1 MMSWISQTIA
11 VLGLNVRSLPQ
22 RWVSSL
28 VAVIGI
34 AGVVLVLVGVLSIA
48 AGFKATMGSRSAP
61 ETVMV
66 LRGGSTSELD
76 SGLSREDAQI
86 IAQTPGI
93 AVGADGPLVSEELF
107 VIVDLPRRSTGTGA
121 NVPLRGVLP
130 QAIDVRGDVRLTAG
144 RMFQPGVNELVAGV
158 GAVGQF
164 AGLELG
170 TELKLGQNT
179 WTVVGLIEADGGV
192 AEGELWADVRVLQS
206 LYRRGSSLQTV
217 RLRLQDA
224 AGFRAFKD
232 TLTADPRLNV
242 RVVPE
247 AEFYESQSRFFGLFV
262 STVGVVLGFLMG
274 LGALF
279 GAVNTMYTAVAS
291 RTREIATLR
300 ALGFGPGAVT
310 ISVLAEAMLL
320 GLIGGVLGGV
330 IAFVL
335 FNGFS
340 VSTLNWQSFSQV
352 TFAFAVTP
360 ELLRLGIVYSL
371 VLGFIGGLLPCIRAA
386 RLPVTAALREL

>member
-1 MMSWISQTIA
+1 MMGWITQTIA

-48 AGFKATMGSRSAP
+48 AGFKATMGSRSSP

-76 SGLSREDAQI
+76 SGLSRDDAQI

-130 QAIDVRGDVRLTAG
+130 QAIDVRGDVRLAEG
-144 RMFQPGVNELVAGV
+144 RMFRSGVNELVAGV

-170 TELKLGQNT
+170 AELKLGQNT

-224 AGFRAFKD
+224 AGFQAFKD

-247 AEFYESQSRFFGLFV
+247 AEFYESQSRFFGNFV
-262 STVGVVLGFLMG
+262 GGVGVVLGLLMG

-310 ISVLAEAMLL
+310 VSVLAEAMLL
-320 GLIGGVLGGV
+320 GLVGGVLGGV

-371 VLGFIGGLLPCIRAA
+371 ALGFIGGLLPCIRAA

>member
-1 MMSWISQTIA
+1 MMGWITQTIA

-48 AGFKATMGSRSAP
+48 AGFKATMGSRSSP

-76 SGLSREDAQI
+76 SGLSRDDAQI

-130 QAIDVRGDVRLTAG
+130 QAIDVRGDVRLAEG
-144 RMFQPGVNELVAGV
+144 RMFRSGVNELVAGV

-170 TELKLGQNT
+170 AELKLGQNT

-224 AGFRAFKD
+224 AGFQAFKD
-232 TLTADPRLNV
+232 TLTADPRPNV

-247 AEFYESQSRFFGLFV
+247 AEFYESQSRFFGNFV
-262 STVGVVLGFLMG
+262 GGVGVVLGLLMG

-310 ISVLAEAMLL
+310 VSVLAEAMLL
-320 GLIGGVLGGV
+320 GLVGGVLGGV

-371 VLGFIGGLLPCIRAA
+371 ALGFIGGLLPCIRAA